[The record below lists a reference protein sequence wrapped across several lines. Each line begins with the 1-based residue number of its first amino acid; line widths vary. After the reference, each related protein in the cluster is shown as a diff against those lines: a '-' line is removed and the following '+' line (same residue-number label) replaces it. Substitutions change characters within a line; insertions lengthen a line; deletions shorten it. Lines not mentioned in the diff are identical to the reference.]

1 LEDVASI
8 DNTVQNEDEEGEEE
22 EGDFS
27 RAENHTENGDGTE
40 IPSREIP
47 PNPNSTFKAPLDRG
61 TTRKRKGM
69 KLETIQYQME
79 KAYKMFKNVSEK
91 PDEDECSLYAE
102 LIAKKLRALDENMRE
117 IVMHEINNLMFRA
130 KMQKPSP

>member
-1 LEDVASI
+1 
-8 DNTVQNEDEEGEEE
+8 VQNEDEEEEGEEE
-22 EGDFS
+22 GEYS
-27 RAENHTENGDGTE
+27 RAENYTENDDGTE

-47 PNPNSTFKAPLDRG
+47 PNPNNTFKAPVDRG

-69 KLETIQYQME
+69 KLEMIQNQME

-91 PDEDECSLYAE
+91 PDDDECSLYAE
-102 LIAKKLRALDENMRE
+102 LIAKKLRALDENTRE

-130 KMQKPSP
+130 RMQKQSP

>member
-1 LEDVASI
+1 LEDVTSI
-8 DNTVQNEDEEGEEE
+8 DNTVRNEDEEGKE
-22 EGDFS
+22 EGEFS
-27 RAENHTENGDGTE
+27 RAENYTENGNGTE

-47 PNPNSTFKAPLDRG
+47 PNPNSTFKAPADRG

-69 KLETIQYQME
+69 KLETIHYQME

-102 LIAKKLRALDENMRE
+102 LIAKKLRALDDNMRE
-117 IVMHEINNLMFRA
+117 IVMHEINNLIFCA
-130 KMQKPSP
+130 KMQKQSH